1 MDPSERLPIW
11 STDDVARRRQEVL
24 CTLVDDNHPLY
35 VDARELFTPP
45 LSREEVTQLLLTA
58 LETYCEIR
66 AVARELRYLDPIVK
80 NDTKG
85 RQKRHPRLHAVR
97 KHLQARLEFLENEA
111 DRTLPFTFYR
121 PNAGR
126 RFAAGEGL
134 TMDLID
140 PVPDSVVAT
149 IFTPVFDSQN
159 QVG

>member
-80 NDTKG
+80 NDKKG
-85 RQKRHPRLHAVR
+85 RQKQNPHLHVAH
-97 KHLQARLEFLENEA
+97 KQFQARLEFLEDEA
-111 DRTLPFTFYR
+111 NRTLPFTFYR

-126 RFAAGEGL
+126 LFAAGEGL
-134 TMDLID
+134 TVDLID
-140 PVPDSVVAT
+140 PAPDSVVDT
-149 IFTPVFDSQN
+149 MFPPIFDPSSQ
-159 QVG
+159 VS

>member
-1 MDPSERLPIW
+1 MGPSERPTIW

-24 CTLVDDNHPLY
+24 CTLIDDNHPLY

-85 RQKRHPRLHAVR
+85 RQKRHPHLHVAR
-97 KHLQARLEFLENEA
+97 KHLLARLEFLGSSPSEWCFFLSLKQAVLRQLREPRA
-111 DRTLPFTFYR
+111 MDFYVWCTLKQYWLAKIT
-121 PNAGR
+121 AT
-126 RFAAGEGL
+126 L
-134 TMDLID
+134 TPSPEI
-140 PVPDSVVAT
+140 
-149 IFTPVFDSQN
+149 
-159 QVG
+159 

>member
-1 MDPSERLPIW
+1 M
-11 STDDVARRRQEVL
+11 
-24 CTLVDDNHPLY
+24 
-35 VDARELFTPP
+35 
-45 LSREEVTQLLLTA
+45 
-58 LETYCEIR
+58 
-66 AVARELRYLDPIVK
+66 K

-149 IFTPVFDSQN
+149 MFPPVFDFPS

>member
-1 MDPSERLPIW
+1 MDPSERPAKW

-24 CTLVDDNHPLY
+24 RTLVDDNHTLY
-35 VDARELFTPP
+35 VDALDLFTPP

-58 LETYCEIR
+58 LETYGEIR
-66 AVARELRYLDPIVK
+66 AVARELRYLDAIVK

-85 RQKRHPRLHAVR
+85 RQKRHPRLHDAR
-97 KHLQARLEFLENEA
+97 KHLLARLELLENEA
-111 DRTLPFTFYR
+111 NQTLPFTFYR
-121 PNAGR
+121 PSTGR

-149 IFTPVFDSQN
+149 MFPPIFDLSS